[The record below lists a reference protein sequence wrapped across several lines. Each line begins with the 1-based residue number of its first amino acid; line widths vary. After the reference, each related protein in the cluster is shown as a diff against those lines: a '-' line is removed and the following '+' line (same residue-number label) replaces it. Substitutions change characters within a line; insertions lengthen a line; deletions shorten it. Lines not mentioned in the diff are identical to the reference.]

1 MRPFILSLWIMTIV
15 AFILVLIQNQALLI
29 SEQTLHINLVLHQF
43 SLPAV
48 PNGLIIL
55 FFFIIGA
62 LLSYATVTV
71 SRFRARRALKKCRA
85 LADGYIDKIGELKT
99 QIDQLK
105 DRCGRQNAG
114 FKPSTVDKL
123 YNNGLPSA

>member
-1 MRPFILSLWIMTIV
+1 MKPFILSLWIMTIV
-15 AFILVLIQNQALLI
+15 VFILVLVQNQALLI

-48 PNGLIIL
+48 PNGIIIL

-62 LLSYATVTV
+62 LLSYVTATI
-71 SRFRARRALKKCRA
+71 SRFRARKALKKCRA
-85 LADGYIDKIGELKT
+85 LTDGYLDKIGELKN

-105 DRCGRQNAG
+105 DRCGKQNAG
-114 FKPSTVDKL
+114 FKPSAIDKL
-123 YNNGLPSA
+123 YENGLPSA